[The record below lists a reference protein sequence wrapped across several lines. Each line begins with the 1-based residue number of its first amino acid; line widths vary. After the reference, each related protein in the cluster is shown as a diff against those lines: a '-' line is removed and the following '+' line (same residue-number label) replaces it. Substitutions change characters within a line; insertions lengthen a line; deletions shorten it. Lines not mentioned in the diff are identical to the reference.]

1 MGILLDEEGIES
13 GMTLVVD
20 ENVHMVEEVPSAD
33 GGNVMDKVESEEV
46 MEDDVRTVNMST
58 GLHINQRTSHKLIT
72 KLREYLGGWE
82 AFGEETLEPIFRD
95 LEYKVDVVDEV
106 ELPKVLPSDPETIQA
121 FVVLCEVWNFLK
133 LGTFFKVMKEG
144 LLAARG

>member
-1 MGILLDEEGIES
+1 
-13 GMTLVVD
+13 
-20 ENVHMVEEVPSAD
+20 
-33 GGNVMDKVESEEV
+33 

-82 AFGEETLEPIFRD
+82 AFGEANLEPIFRE
-95 LEYKVDVVDEV
+95 LEYKVDIVDEV
-106 ELPKVLPSDPETIQA
+106 ELRKVLRSDSETIQT
-121 FVVLCEVWNFLK
+121 FVVLCEVWNLSK